1 MTKYEQPLQPGES
14 FSLRI
19 ARINELPSQSR
30 YHRWSLLRFRGEPIG
45 VTLSTAYRLDETHPD
60 RLFLRLTASYHTI
73 RSQIIRPLL
82 DYSIEL
88 TYEVGD
94 LPALASESDGELLLA
109 SGLLSLTLSTG
120 VGALRGMLAL
130 GVRNTFLAHY
140 PLPVFRIAD
149 LVSRITNPDGNMA
162 GTGRIATIRLAT
174 T

>member
-1 MTKYEQPLQPGES
+1 MTKNDPIQQSDS
-14 FSLRI
+14 FTLRV
-19 ARINELPSQSR
+19 ARIDELPALSR
-30 YHRWSLLRFRGEPIG
+30 YHRWSLLRFHGEPIG
-45 VTLSTAYRLDETHPD
+45 VTLNTAYRLDKIHPN

-82 DYSIEL
+82 DYSIEV

-94 LPALASESDGELLLA
+94 LPSLASEGDGELLLA

-140 PLPVFRIAD
+140 PLPVFRISD
-149 LVSRITNPDGNMA
+149 LVSRITNPDGNTA